1 MVQNSVG
8 KWRCSIIEDKENETY
23 AKKGSRICIQ
33 IMFWKQ
39 TLFEIEKKVGE
50 NMLYPKFDMSCAF
63 KKRKVT
69 FLIII
74 IIFTKKMCL
83 L

>member
-1 MVQNSVG
+1 MPKRVQEFAFN
-8 KWRCSIIEDKENETY
+8 
-23 AKKGSRICIQ
+23 
-33 IMFWKQ
+33 M
-39 TLFEIEKKVGE
+39 FEIEKKVGE
-50 NMLYPKFDMSCAF
+50 NMLYHKFDMSCAF

-74 IIFTKKMCL
+74 IIFKKKMCL